1 MTSSPRSPFL
11 VELIR
16 ARKGLRRLLS
26 GLSLVLAVAG
36 LGGLAYPMA
45 TNVVQHRIQQRLAAS
60 LRTPEAAAAYRAGTV
75 GVGHGLTR
83 LRIPDAGTDV
93 IVVEGTGRSALRAG
107 AGHYPGTPLPGQ
119 PGNVAIAGHRTT
131 YGKPFAGLDRLRPG
145 ALIEFDTPV
154 GPSTYRVVGDPY
166 PIPRTELS
174 VIGWSPG
181 STLTLT
187 TCHPKGSARQRLV
200 VRAELVRSGGT

>member
-1 MTSSPRSPFL
+1 MTSSSVSPFL
-11 VELIR
+11 LDLIR

-26 GLSLVLAVAG
+26 GLSAVLALAS
-36 LGGLAYPMA
+36 LGGLVYPMA
-45 TNVVQHRIQQRLAAS
+45 TDVLQHRIQQRLAAG

-75 GVGHGLTR
+75 GVGRGLTR
-83 LRIPDAGTDV
+83 LRIPDAGADV

-131 YGKPFAGLDRLRPG
+131 YGKPFANLDRLRVG
-145 ALIEFDTPV
+145 SVIELDTPV
-154 GPSTYRVVGDPY
+154 GPYTYRVVRDPY
-166 PIPRTELS
+166 PVARTDLS
-174 VIGWSPG
+174 VVDWSPG

-200 VRAELVRSGGT
+200 VRAELVPPGRV